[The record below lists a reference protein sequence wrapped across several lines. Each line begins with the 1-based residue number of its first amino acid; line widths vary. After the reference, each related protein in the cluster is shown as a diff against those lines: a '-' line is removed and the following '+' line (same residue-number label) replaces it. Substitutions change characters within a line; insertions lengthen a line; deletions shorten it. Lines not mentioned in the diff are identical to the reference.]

1 MADSTTHIFRAS
13 LKAKLYRQ
21 IEIESHRSLRDLAEA
36 IIVAFDFDFDH
47 AFGFYSKLTG
57 PYHQSPEQYE
67 LFADMDDTASDAK
80 SVERTKV
87 AQAFA
92 AAGKKML
99 FVFDYGDEWRFQVEL
114 VGLGEKTPKT
124 RYPKLISTVGKAPPQ
139 YPDDDDEDE

>member
-1 MADSTTHIFRAS
+1 MAKSTTHILRAS
-13 LKAKLYRQ
+13 LQAKLYRE

-36 IIVAFDFDFDH
+36 IIGAFDFDFDH

-67 LFADMDDTASDAK
+67 LFADMEDADSDAE

-87 AQAFA
+87 AQVFA
-92 AAGKKML
+92 TAGKKML
-99 FVFDYGDEWRFQVEL
+99 FLFDYGDEWRFQVEL
-114 VGLGEKTPKT
+114 VRLGEKTPKT
-124 RYPKLISTVGKAPPQ
+124 RYPKLLSTVGKAPPQ